1 MTSSRD
7 VMNPGVAPETRDGR
21 NDDVTVTYW
30 ACSAG
35 GGGGGRTLDD
45 SVGYWV
51 GAKRARGSHDGTCL
65 YDQWRWIDFYG
76 RTAGTVSGF
85 TAFVPGK
92 PDK

>member
-1 MTSSRD
+1 LTGLLWCGAD
-7 VMNPGVAPETRDGR
+7 
-21 NDDVTVTYW
+21 
-30 ACSAG
+30 AG
-35 GGGGGRTLDD
+35 GGGGGSDD
-45 SVGYWV
+45 GGGDADEGRMPNDDDDGSVGYWV

-76 RTAGTVSGF
+76 RTAGTISGF

>member
-1 MTSSRD
+1 
-7 VMNPGVAPETRDGR
+7 MNSEARRKYVTG
-21 NDDVTVTYW
+21 VTVTERL
-30 ACSAG
+30 ACCAG
-35 GGGGGRTLDD
+35 GTLDNT
-45 SVGYWV
+45 VGYWV

-76 RTAGTVSGF
+76 RTAGTISGF